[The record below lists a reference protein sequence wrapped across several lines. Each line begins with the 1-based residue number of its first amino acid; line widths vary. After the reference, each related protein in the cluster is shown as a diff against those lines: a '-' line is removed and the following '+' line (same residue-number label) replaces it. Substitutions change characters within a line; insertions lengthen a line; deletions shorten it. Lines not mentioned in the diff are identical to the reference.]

1 MQFNSFIFILLFLPV
16 TVALYFIANRVCS
29 RLGKLVLLISSVIF
43 YSYTDY
49 KLLFILVLSIFVNYI
64 STILIERYRDRKN
77 MLLVA
82 IPIIVNIML
91 LLYFKY
97 LNFTISNINFIF
109 SQNIALKKIILPLG
123 ISFFTFQ
130 QIAYVVAVSKGDI
143 KDNNIIDYI
152 IFILYFP
159 KVLMGPLMDPVDF
172 TEQLNDDD
180 LKKIDIEN
188 IALGIKI
195 FSLGLFKKVM
205 FADVFAKVVNW
216 GYSNIGDASSMDLI
230 LVILFYSFEIYF
242 DFSGYSDMATGAS
255 LMLNIKL
262 PINFDSPY
270 KALSIKDFWKRWHIS
285 LTSFLTK
292 YIYIPLGGNRRGIV
306 RTYINIMLVFI
317 ISGIWHGANWTFIL
331 WGILNGILSVVD
343 KMLDKYEKKMFE
355 AVRWIGTFIIVTILW
370 SLFRAESIKEW
381 SDIMLK
387 IIKFQ
392 DLNITNGPIWLLAFP
407 EMFLFNDLLKLGWFV
422 DNVKGFWLLVW
433 TLLSFAI
440 CLLFEN
446 NYRKLKDNSL
456 VMMVFAAFI
465 FIWGVICLSSESV
478 FVYFNF

>member
-242 DFSGYSDMATGAS
+242 DFSGYSDMATGVS

-270 KALSIKDFWKRWHIS
+270 KALSVKDFWNRWHIS

-292 YIYIPLGGNRRGIV
+292 YIYIPLGGNKRGIA
-306 RTYINIMLVFI
+306 RTYINIMFVFI

-331 WGILNGILSVVD
+331 WGVLNGTLSIID
-343 KMLDKYEKKMFE
+343 KILDKYEKKMFE

>member
-29 RLGKLVLLISSVIF
+29 RLGKLVLLVSSVIF

-64 STILIERYRDRKN
+64 GTILIERYRDRKN

-82 IPIIVNIML
+82 IPIIANIML

-109 SQNIALKKIILPLG
+109 SRNIALNNIILPLG

-159 KVLMGPLMDPVDF
+159 KILMGPLMDPVDF
-172 TEQLNDDD
+172 IEQLNDDD

-292 YIYIPLGGNRRGIV
+292 YIYIPLGGNKRGIA
-306 RTYINIMLVFI
+306 RTYINIMFVFI

-331 WGILNGILSVVD
+331 WGVLNGALSIID
-343 KMLDKYEKKMFE
+343 KILDKYEKKMFE

-370 SLFRAESIKEW
+370 SLFRAESIKQW
-381 SDIMLK
+381 SE
-387 IIKFQ
+387 II
-392 DLNITNGPIWLLAFP
+392 TG
-407 EMFLFNDLLKLGWFV
+407 
-422 DNVKGFWLLVW
+422 
-433 TLLSFAI
+433 
-440 CLLFEN
+440 
-446 NYRKLKDNSL
+446 
-456 VMMVFAAFI
+456 
-465 FIWGVICLSSESV
+465 
-478 FVYFNF
+478 